1 MKKEILFAL
10 ASIMIMLA
18 AGLWVLVY
26 FSLKYQQDLVPDIP
40 DIFENVTDVI
50 VGEGEVTKFESA
62 EDFKE
67 YLGQVRSTYT
77 DSYGFGGFVGS
88 SDFRGGDVMVMA
100 EELMDVDSPGLGE
113 VSGMGAGAAPTVDRV
128 SETNVQVQGID
139 EPDIVKTDG
148 QEIYYSQE
156 EVYYYWRE
164 TQGGD
169 TTTKMI
175 SALPIEEM
183 AVDGQ
188 IEMIGDLLLV
198 DDILMILDYEGV
210 NAYDVSDPTAAT
222 ELWTME
228 YSDATYHDA
237 RLFDGLL
244 YLITYT
250 WISDYNPCPIEPL
263 YLAGEVIEIACSDIY
278 HPIVPVPSDVTFNV
292 IKIDPTSGKSEDQV
306 SLVSSY
312 SDAVVYMTD
321 ENLYL
326 TYTYPESFVSLVV
339 EFFNEEAYNLVST
352 EALQKI
358 RNLEAYE
365 ISDQAKMVEFQV
377 ILDDYLNSLDE
388 DDRLMFEN
396 EFENRMDT
404 FLEERKRELTRTG
417 IVRIDPDNLSIKATG
432 EVPGYPLNQFSLDEW
447 DDHLRIATT
456 VGGSGFWGWMFSSNT
471 DSEND
476 LYVLNDNLKVTG
488 QVQGLAEGERIYSA
502 RFIGEEGYV
511 VTFRETDPFYVF
523 DLSNHKKP
531 EMVGELKIPGYSSYL
546 HPLTEDLILG
556 VGREDSGVKLSLFD
570 VSDPTEPVEIS
581 KYILDEYWSDV
592 LETHHAFLHDT
603 KFGVFFMPGSQGG
616 YIFSYQGGNLQLEKA
631 VAGVDAKRAIY
642 INDYLYIIGDDEIV
656 VLDENTW
663 ERIKEL
669 DL

>member
-18 AGLWVLVY
+18 IGLWVLAY
-26 FSLKYQQDLVPDIP
+26 FSLKYEQNLIPDIP

-50 VGEGEVTKFESA
+50 VGQGEVAKFESA
-62 EDFKE
+62 EDFKQ
-67 YLGQVRSTYT
+67 YLAEVRSTYM
-77 DSYGFGGFVGS
+77 DSYGFGGFVETS
-88 SDFRGGDVMVMA
+88 QFRGGDVMVLA
-100 EELMDVDSPGLGE
+100 EEATAVDSSGLNE
-113 VSGMGAGAAPTVDRV
+113 VSGMGAGAAPTADRV

-156 EVYYYWRE
+156 EIYYYWRE
-164 TQGGD
+164 TRGFD

-175 SALPIEEM
+175 SALPVEEM
-183 AVDGQ
+183 DIDGE
-188 IEMIGDLLLV
+188 IEAIGDLLLV
-198 DDILMILDYEGV
+198 DDILLILDYQGI
-210 NAYDVSDPTAAT
+210 NAYDVSDPTSAV

-228 YSDATYHDA
+228 YSDSTYHDA
-237 RLFDGLL
+237 RLYNGLL
-244 YLITYT
+244 YLVTYT
-250 WISDYNPCPIEPL
+250 WISDYNPCPIEPF
-263 YLAGEVIEIACSDIY
+263 YMADQPFEIACSDIY
-278 HPIVPVPSDVTFNV
+278 HPVAPAPSDVTFNV
-292 IKIDPTSGKSEDQV
+292 AKINPTSGQIEDQV

-312 SDAVVYMTD
+312 SEAVVYMTTG
-321 ENLYL
+321 NLYL
-326 TYTYPESFVSLVV
+326 TYTYPESFVNLVV

-352 EALQKI
+352 EALQRI
-358 RNLEAYE
+358 RNLEVYE

-404 FLEERKRELTRTG
+404 FLDERKRELTRTG

-456 VGGSGFWGWMFSSNT
+456 VGGSGLWGWMFSSST
-471 DSEND
+471 ESEND

-502 RFIGEEGYV
+502 RFIEDKGYL
-511 VTFRETDPFYVF
+511 VTFRQTDPFYVF

-531 EMVGELKIPGYSSYL
+531 AMVGELKIPGYSSYL
-546 HPLTEDLILG
+546 HPLAEDLILG
-556 VGREDSGVKLSLFD
+556 VGMEDSKVKLSLFD
-570 VSDPTEPVEIS
+570 VSDPTDPVEVS
-581 KYILDEYWSDV
+581 KYMLDEYWSDV
-592 LETHHAFLHDT
+592 LETHHAFLHDS

-616 YIFSYQGGNLQLEKA
+616 YIFSYEDDNLQLEKA
-631 VAGVDAKRAIY
+631 VAGINAKRAIY
-642 INDYLYIIGDDEIV
+642 VNDNLYIFGQDEIV

-663 ERIKEL
+663 ERVGEL